1 MKVLKELKV
10 KTKDELYQTIREK
23 KVLRF
28 FHVFQR
34 MIKYNVINYYIY
46 LIILFIEYTQLFYEL
61 LNDGI
66 DYISTSDQQI
76 KNSSSYY
83 VFYVF
88 QYINFQSFINKEH
101 LSYHS
106 FIIVYS
112 ITIALLLVNC
122 ITLIAVDV
130 VDHNQRRKIEN

>member
-10 KTKDELYQTIREK
+10 KTKDELYQTIRES
-23 KVLRF
+23 KVLPF

-46 LIILFIEYTQLFYEL
+46 LIILFIEYIQLFCEL

-83 VFYVF
+83 VFYVL

-106 FIIVYS
+106 FIIIYFVLVIVGKLTVIIVD
-112 ITIALLLVNC
+112 ITQ
-122 ITLIAVDV
+122 LI
-130 VDHNQRRKIEN
+130 RTFP

>member
-10 KTKDELYQTIREK
+10 KTKDELYQTIRES
-23 KVLRF
+23 KVLPF

-46 LIILFIEYTQLFYEL
+46 LIILFIEYIQLFCEL

-83 VFYVF
+83 VFYVL
-88 QYINFQSFINKEH
+88 QYINFQ
-101 LSYHS
+101 
-106 FIIVYS
+106 
-112 ITIALLLVNC
+112 
-122 ITLIAVDV
+122 
-130 VDHNQRRKIEN
+130 